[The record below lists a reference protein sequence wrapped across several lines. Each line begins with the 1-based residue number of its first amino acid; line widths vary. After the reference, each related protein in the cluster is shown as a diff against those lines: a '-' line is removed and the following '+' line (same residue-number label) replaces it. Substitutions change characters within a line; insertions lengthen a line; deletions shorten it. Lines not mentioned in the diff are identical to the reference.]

1 MFPGLALV
9 LDAGAGGTVPT
20 SVVDL
25 SGPKPHVVRVGAG
38 DVSPSRLTSR

>member
-1 MFPGLALV
+1 V

-25 SGPKPHVVRVGAG
+25 SGPAPHVVRVGAG
-38 DVSPSRLTSR
+38 DVSAFEG